1 MVKGKTVDGFKFSV
15 DEDILEDFM
24 FLKYINMAQS
34 DDYSEALD
42 GTIKLVSCIFNN
54 DEKERDFYEF
64 LKAKHNGRVP
74 VPVPQGFR
82 SPRLFVRR
90 ARYHHFLTVRGQER
104 DVA

>member
-54 DEKERDFYEF
+54 DEKEREFYEF

-74 VPVPQGFR
+74 VPVLSDNVKSIVLKLKEVPEIKK
-82 SPRLFVRR
+82 S
-90 ARYHHFLTVRGQER
+90 
-104 DVA
+104 